1 MRKSQSH
8 VVLVVGITVALQSM
22 SGCGQAHDPG
32 ASTATPEILAAI
44 EARKVNYKEI
54 GGAFKTITDEIKTG
68 APDLNTIGPM
78 AQEIRTR
85 ALDQLKY
92 FPAGSG
98 MESGEKTRGK
108 AEIWGNFA
116 DFTASHE
123 KFVSAAERLAAAV
136 QSGDLT
142 GLSHLHSNLG
152 ATCKACH
159 DRFRE
164 PE

>member
-1 MRKSQSH
+1 MSELQRH
-8 VVLVVGITVALQSM
+8 VALSVVIVAALYTL
-22 SGCGQAHDPG
+22 SGCGRAHDSQ
-32 ASTATPEILAAI
+32 ASSATPEIVAAV

-98 MESGEKTRGK
+98 VESGEKTRGK
-108 AEIWGNFA
+108 AEIWSNFD

-136 QSGDLT
+136 QGGDLT
-142 GLSHLHSNLG
+142 GLSTLHSNLG
-152 ATCKACH
+152 STCKGCH

-164 PE
+164 PD